1 MLLVCFRIST
11 FSYLGLRKSSFGFL
25 CGLVFLFQKTI
36 HSLRV
41 SSVIL
46 SFSNKLFG
54 VVRLYSAALLFQVVS
69 VTGALNLRLI

>member
-25 CGLVFLFQKTI
+25 CGLAFLFQKAI

-46 SFSNKLFG
+46 SFSNELFG
-54 VVRLYSAALLFQVVS
+54 VVSLFLRRCIFQVVS
-69 VTGALNLRLI
+69 VTGVLKLRLT